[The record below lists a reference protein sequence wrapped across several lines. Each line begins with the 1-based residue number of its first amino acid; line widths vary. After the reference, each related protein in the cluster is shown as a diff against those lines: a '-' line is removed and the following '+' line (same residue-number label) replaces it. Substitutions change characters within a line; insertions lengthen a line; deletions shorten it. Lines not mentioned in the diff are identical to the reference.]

1 MVIDSAHIILGLGTI
16 LSAIGNFVLWRK
28 VTAESHK
35 INVEATSV
43 EVKNIQEA
51 LAEWRRLYDSIKSE
65 NAAQNL
71 RQETVIKQLQKDV
84 KHMDNALSAIH
95 RLADIFLKE
104 IAKHN
109 PKRSEELR
117 GEYNRLIKEL
127 KIA

>member
-1 MVIDSAHIILGLGTI
+1 MTLDVAHIVLGVGTLI
-16 LSAIGNFVLWRK
+16 SAIGNLVLWRK
-28 VTAESHK
+28 VNSESRK
-35 INVEATSV
+35 IDVEATAV
-43 EVKNIQEA
+43 EVKNMQEA
-51 LAEWRRLYDSIKSE
+51 LSEWRKLYDNIKQE
-65 NAAQNL
+65 NREQNE
-71 RQETVIKQLQKDV
+71 RQAIIIAQLQKEI

-127 KIA
+127 KVA